1 MMPHQPELEKTRAA
15 RIALIGGLL
24 VFALKLLGAWFTQS
38 VGVLSDALESMVNV
52 VAAGVTA
59 WAVAVA
65 SRPPDEEHPYGHE
78 KAEYLSSIL
87 EALLIG
93 IAGALIVSEAWQRL
107 NNPRALEW
115 SWPGLIIMSIASA
128 LNWLLGHYLVRSG
141 KNLRSQALES
151 DGRHVLSDVVTSIGV
166 LFGTGLAIYTRVPW
180 LDPLLAF
187 LVATFLIALAVRLL
201 RENIQGLMDTALEP
215 ADLQRLNDVLE
226 QHRDLYLEFHDL
238 RTRNSGSKQFVDFHL
253 ILPSSLSVQEAHA
266 RCDTIEEA
274 MLRVLPSASITIHVE
289 PEDRLHGAVDVQL

>member
-1 MMPHQPELEKTRAA
+1 MMSPRFEFEKIRAA
-15 RIALIGGLL
+15 RVALIGGLL
-24 VFALKLLGAWFTQS
+24 VFALKLLGAWLTQS

-65 SRPPDEEHPYGHE
+65 ARPPDKDHPYGHD
-78 KAEYLSSIL
+78 KAEYLSSTL

-93 IAGALIVSEAWQRL
+93 IAGALIISEAWQRL
-107 NNPRALEW
+107 SNPRALEW
-115 SWPGLIIMSIASA
+115 SWPGFVVMTVASG

-141 KNLRSQALES
+141 KQWRSQALES

-166 LFGTGLAIYTRVPW
+166 LLGTALAMYTSVPW
-180 LDPLLAF
+180 LDPVLAL
-187 LVATFLIALAVRLL
+187 LVALFLIVLAVRLL

-215 ADLQRLNDVLE
+215 ADLQRIMDVLQ

-253 ILPSSLSVQEAHA
+253 ILPSSLSVQEAHR

-274 MLRVLPSASITIHVE
+274 MLGVLPSASITIHVE
-289 PEDRLHGAVDVQL
+289 PEEQLQGAVDVRL